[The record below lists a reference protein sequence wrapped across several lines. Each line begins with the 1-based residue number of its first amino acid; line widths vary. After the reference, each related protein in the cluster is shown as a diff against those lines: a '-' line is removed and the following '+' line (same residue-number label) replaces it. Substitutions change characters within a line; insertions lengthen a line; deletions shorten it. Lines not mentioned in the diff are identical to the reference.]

1 MRKYLMIAVAVVAV
15 AFFSSWGFLVHR
27 TSTQLAVYQ
36 LPKSLQPFFHQN
48 MDYLVKNSVRP
59 DQRRNSDKTEAP
71 KHYIDLEPFG
81 DSAAWKMPMEWN
93 AAVARYSKDS
103 LEKYGYVP
111 YVVMTM
117 KDRLTAAFR
126 NGNRD
131 SILFYAADMAHYI
144 EDANVPLHTSINHD
158 GQLTGQKGLHSL
170 WESFVPEIELTNYN
184 LHSGHK
190 AKYLPQPDVAIWT
203 AVRRAHLLLPQ
214 LFAEEREASKGFVDS
229 TKYRVQMRN
238 GRESKSYTTAFA
250 KAYSQRLGST
260 INNQLLNSASL
271 LADFWYTS
279 WVDAGKPDL
288 NAVLKQAYNKADKK
302 SWKREY
308 KSYKRN
314 KLLSDSLLISRQ
326 RLEGGS
332 E

>member
-1 MRKYLMIAVAVVAV
+1 MRKYVLSVVAVVAV
-15 AFFSSWGFLVHR
+15 FIFSSWGFLVHR
-27 TSTQLAVYQ
+27 TATQLAVYQ
-36 LPKSLQPFFHQN
+36 LPKDLQPFFHEN
-48 MDYLVKNSVRP
+48 MGELVKNSVRP

-81 DSAAWKMPMEWN
+81 DSAAWKMPYEWQT
-93 AAVARYSKDS
+93 AIATYTKDS

-111 YVVMTM
+111 YVVVMM
-117 KDRLTAAFR
+117 KERLTNAFR
-126 NGNRD
+126 MNNRD

-158 GQLTGQKGLHSL
+158 GQLTNQKGLHSL

-184 LHSGHK
+184 LYSSHK
-190 AKYLPQPDVAIWT
+190 AKYLPHPEVAIWNSVRT
-203 AVRRAHLLLPQ
+203 AHQLLPQ

-238 GRESKSYTTAFA
+238 GRESRSYTTVFA
-250 KAYSQRLGST
+250 KAYSQRLGNT
-260 INNQLLNSASL
+260 INQQLLNSANMLS
-271 LADFWYTS
+271 DFWYTS
-279 WVDAGKPDL
+279 WVDAGKPNL
-288 NAVLKQAYNKADKK
+288 NGLLKAEWTKTKKKA
-302 SWKREY
+302 WKREY

-314 KLLSDSLLISRQ
+314 KLQSDSLLISRQ
-326 RLEGGS
+326 RLEGT